1 MIAEPIRALLGEDL
15 AGRVEEVLRGAGP
28 EGGDLD
34 LVAGNDGSYLP
45 AGEVERRLRTAA
57 LRAGLAGLVHDPD
70 DILPL
75 VDLDAVETDGSGG
88 LRTARPHPDRQALP
102 LPDWGGGA
110 AGPGR
115 RRPRAPRRHAPQKLY
130 HGGAGTPHHGGVQ
143 RGAEDRRAG
152 GLRRDRAGFRTGPRP
167 PG

>member
-1 MIAEPIRALLGEDL
+1 MRDRRAETWTWWRATT
-15 AGRVEEVLRGAGP
+15 AAISPRGRWSGA
-28 EGGDLD
+28 
-34 LVAGNDGSYLP
+34 
-45 AGEVERRLRTAA
+45 LRTAA

-88 LRTARPHPDRQALP
+88 LRTDLEALLAP
-102 LPDWGGGA
+102 IRTAKPYLFRT
-110 AGPGR
+110 GR
-115 RRPRAPRRHAPQKLY
+115 RSRRSWPAPSPRPRRRAPQKLY

-152 GLRRDRAGFRTGPRP
+152 G
-167 PG
+167 

>member
-15 AGRVEEVLRGAGP
+15 AGRGEEVLRGAGP

-88 LRTARPHPDRQALP
+88 LRTDLEALLAP
-102 LPDWGGGA
+102 IRTAKPYLFRTGEAEPPVLVGAVPAPPGG
-110 AGPGR
+110 
-115 RRPRAPRRHAPQKLY
+115 APRRSYTMEELGRLTMEEYREARRI
-130 HGGAGTPHHGGVQ
+130 GAQGN
-143 RGAEDRRAG
+143 
-152 GLRRDRAGFRTGPRP
+152 
-167 PG
+167 

>member
-88 LRTARPHPDRQALP
+88 LRTDLEAL
-102 LPDWGGGA
+102 L
-110 AGPGR
+110 
-115 RRPRAPRRHAPQKLY
+115 APIRTAKPYL
-130 HGGAGTPHHGGVQ
+130 
-143 RGAEDRRAG
+143 
-152 GLRRDRAGFRTGPRP
+152 FRTGRRSRRSWPAPSPRP
-167 PG
+167 PAARPAEAIPWRSWDASPWRSTERRGG

>member
-88 LRTARPHPDRQALP
+88 LRTDLEAL
-102 LPDWGGGA
+102 L
-110 AGPGR
+110 
-115 RRPRAPRRHAPQKLY
+115 APIRTAKPYL
-130 HGGAGTPHHGGVQ
+130 
-143 RGAEDRRAG
+143 
-152 GLRRDRAGFRTGPRP
+152 FRTGEAEAA
-167 PG
+167 G